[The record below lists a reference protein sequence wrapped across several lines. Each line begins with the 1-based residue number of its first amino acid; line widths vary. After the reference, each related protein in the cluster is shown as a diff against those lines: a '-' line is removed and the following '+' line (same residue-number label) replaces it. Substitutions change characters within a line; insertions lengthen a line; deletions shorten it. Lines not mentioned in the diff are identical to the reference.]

1 MNTDKYIPT
10 GLLAKYTIQCE
21 FPETGET
28 GNWLFEGDDHR
39 KEGTSLSP
47 FFKDLGEF
55 FKWCYANEWE
65 DSITGVKRYNGK
77 SIVPESWIK
86 QNNG

>member
-1 MNTDKYIPT
+1 MDTDKYIPT
-10 GLLAKYTIQCE
+10 GLLATYTVQCT

-28 GNWLFEGDDHR
+28 GCWLFSGEDHK
-39 KEGTSLSP
+39 KEGTAISP

-65 DSITGVKRYNGK
+65 ETGVNFTKRYNGK
-77 SIVPESWIK
+77 SIVPESWTK
-86 QNNG
+86 